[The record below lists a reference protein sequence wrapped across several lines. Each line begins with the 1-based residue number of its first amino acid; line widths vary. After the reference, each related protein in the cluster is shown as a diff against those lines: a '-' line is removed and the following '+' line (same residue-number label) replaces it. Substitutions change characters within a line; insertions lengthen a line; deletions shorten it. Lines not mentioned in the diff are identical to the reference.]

1 MAGCKKNRHASS
13 SQVTD
18 WEHTWDGCSSGNKS
32 RSLSLCDFDTLV
44 VSAHDWCNY
53 QWSCIIQSVC
63 QMKLLHYA
71 KQYIYCRH
79 MKEYN
84 QHLMNYPV
92 DNFDPHQCTIPN
104 MLLHILFQVTLGIST
119 LLMYVPTS
127 LGSAHQAGAL
137 TLLSLMIL
145 LTHTLRRPSPTL
157 LKSFAAAAKPNWYY
171 TLKIFIQQFPLLT
184 CMGAL
189 VSLHPAWLLK
199 LFARKVCCTWIK
211 CPW

>member
-1 MAGCKKNRHASS
+1 MQNSTFVLGTWKSIIKSLDVRGCVLGLCMTLFYYSQLSCVLERKN
-13 SQVTD
+13 
-18 WEHTWDGCSSGNKS
+18 
-32 RSLSLCDFDTLV
+32 
-44 VSAHDWCNY
+44 
-53 QWSCIIQSVC
+53 
-63 QMKLLHYA
+63 
-71 KQYIYCRH
+71 
-79 MKEYN
+79 EYN
-84 QHLMNYPV
+84 KHLMNYPV

-145 LTHTLRRPSPTL
+145 LTHALRRPSPTL

-189 VSLHPAWLLK
+189 VSLHPTRLLK
-199 LFARKVCCTWIK
+199 LLARKACYAWIK
-211 CPW
+211 CPPW